1 MCIYRHERN
10 QIFILL
16 RSYLHECGKLLILC
30 AIRGR
35 LNICQL
41 SALRGILPIW
51 PPVWQPAKA
60 PGAGDMAGLIQR
72 GLAPQIPAKIKSP
85 FPSQK
90 FAKKQK
96 GKNQLYKS
104 SIRSP
109 HHQFYFGNPID
120 NQIYLVYIKV
130 TQEVLP
136 MQINKAIRSL
146 MKEKNISLISMA
158 KAIGKQRGNDVS
170 SRLLSP
176 NMTFDKAVEM
186 LDVLGYEVVI
196 QERKPG
202 ARRADQIVID
212 QKES

>member
-1 MCIYRHERN
+1 
-10 QIFILL
+10 
-16 RSYLHECGKLLILC
+16 
-30 AIRGR
+30 
-35 LNICQL
+35 
-41 SALRGILPIW
+41 LRGFSYFLCCT
-51 PPVWQPAKA
+51 
-60 PGAGDMAGLIQR
+60 
-72 GLAPQIPAKIKSP
+72 KST
-85 FPSQK
+85 FQK
-90 FAKKQK
+90 SREKQK
-96 GKNQLYKS
+96 GKNQLHKS

-120 NQIYLVYIKV
+120 NQIYLVYIKG

-186 LDVLGYEVVI
+186 LDVLGYEIVI

-212 QKES
+212 QKEA